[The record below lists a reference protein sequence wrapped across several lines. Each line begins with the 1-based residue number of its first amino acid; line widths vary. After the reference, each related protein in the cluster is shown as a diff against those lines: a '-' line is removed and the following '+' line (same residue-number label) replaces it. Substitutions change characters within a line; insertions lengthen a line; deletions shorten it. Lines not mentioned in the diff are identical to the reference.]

1 MTDHHYIPPT
11 HWPKQLMLC
20 ILVALASILIWEAF
34 IDGPDAA
41 NAQSPKATLA
51 TSQALSSTTLLQEL
65 ITAQKETNAKLDTVT
80 KLLESGKVKVQVVD
94 KEKPEPADKT
104 PGKSR

>member
-1 MTDHHYIPPT
+1 MTDPRYIPTT
-11 HWPKQLMLC
+11 HWPRQLMLC

-41 NAQSPKATLA
+41 NAQSQKPTLA
-51 TSQALSSTTLLQEL
+51 TSQALSSTTLLQDL
-65 ITAQKETNAKLDTVT
+65 ITAQKETNAKLDAVT

-94 KEKPEPADKT
+94 KEKPDPAAKT
-104 PGKSR
+104 SGKSR